1 MTVDLKKIESS
12 LNPNCIVTRG
22 LRKDGC
28 TVSLRGVPVQ
38 RLIVDLDKPGS
49 PLNQNQP
56 RCDYL
61 FVANGDGDVGWF
73 APLELK
79 RGSLLASEVV
89 RQLQAGATVAE
100 QLVANNDPVR
110 FRPTAAFG
118 SIHKYQRLRLKTHD
132 SKIHFHNQVEAVR
145 LIRCGTPLLNALTE

>member
-1 MTVDLKKIESS
+1 MDLKKIETS
-12 LNPNCIVTRG
+12 LDPNCIMSGG
-22 LRKDGC
+22 LSKDGC
-28 TVSLRGVPVQ
+28 TVPLTDAPEQ
-38 RLIVDLDKPGS
+38 RLIVDLDNPGS

-100 QLVANNDPVR
+100 QLVADNDPVR
-110 FRPTAAFG
+110 FRPVVASG
-118 SIHKYQRLRLKTHD
+118 SIHKYQRNILRNKK
-132 SKIHFHNQVEAVR
+132 SKIRFHNHIEAVR
-145 LIRCGTPLLNALTE
+145 LIKCGTPLLNALTE